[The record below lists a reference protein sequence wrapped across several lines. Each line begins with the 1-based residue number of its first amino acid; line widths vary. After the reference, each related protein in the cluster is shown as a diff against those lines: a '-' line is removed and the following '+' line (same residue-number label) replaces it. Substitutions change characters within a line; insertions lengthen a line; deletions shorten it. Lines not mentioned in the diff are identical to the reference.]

1 MYVLACTLLD
11 ISITAAKKNGL
22 ENTTKIY
29 NVEIQEEN
37 KVDS

>member
-1 MYVLACTLLD
+1 MYILACTLLD
-11 ISITAAKKNGL
+11 TSITAAKKNGV

-29 NVEIQEEN
+29 NVEILEN